1 MKRTIILLIAALFVI
16 GATGCGTSAP
26 APSTPAAPAGS
37 ASPTTPAAPAT
48 PAVPEKKAITFAEA
62 GWDSIMFHNAVAGT
76 IAEAVFGYTWSE
88 VSGSTPITHE
98 GIIKGEIDIHME
110 TWTDNLPDYPGDL
123 AAGRLTE
130 LSTNFDDN
138 YQGLYVPRYVIEGDS
153 ARGIAPM
160 APDLK
165 HVKDL
170 AKYAHIFP
178 GPEDSQKGV
187 IYGGTLGWA
196 ITVIMENKVN
206 HYGLDEMYN
215 YVAPGTDAAMN
226 ATIVSAFDKGEPIV
240 AYYWEPTW
248 LMGKYDFVLLEDEPY
263 IDDEAFK
270 NGETECPPVPVMVC
284 VSNDFAKSNPEF
296 CEFLSKYETS
306 SALTGAALAYMQ
318 DKDAD
323 YVTTAKWF
331 LNEHPEL
338 VDAWLTADQAAK
350 LRKVL

>member
-1 MKRTIILLIAALFVI
+1 MKRTIIVLLSVLFII
-16 GATGCGTSAP
+16 GAAGCGASSSA
-26 APSTPAAPAGS
+26 PAAPAPGAS
-37 ASPTTPAAPAT
+37 APNAPAAPAA
-48 PAVPEKKAITFAEA
+48 PAPAIPEKKAITFAEA

-76 IAEAVFGYTWSE
+76 IAESVFGYTWSE

-98 GIIKGEIDIHME
+98 GVIKGEIDIHME

-170 AKYAHIFP
+170 AKYADIFKD
-178 GPEDSQKGV
+178 PEDPQKGA

-206 HYGLDEMYN
+206 HYGLNEMYN
-215 YVAPGTDAAMN
+215 YVVPGTDAAMN
-226 ATIVSAFDKGEPIV
+226 ATIVSAFDKGDPIV

-263 IDDEAFK
+263 VDDEGFK
-270 NGETECPPVPVMVC
+270 NGEPSVRPFP
-284 VSNDFAKSNPEF
+284 
-296 CEFLSKYETS
+296 
-306 SALTGAALAYMQ
+306 
-318 DKDAD
+318 
-323 YVTTAKWF
+323 
-331 LNEHPEL
+331 
-338 VDAWLTADQAAK
+338 
-350 LRKVL
+350 